1 MEKNG
6 KDIDFTQLNE
16 WCSKQV
22 WHIFLQPLWTAAKKY
37 LGLSKMIPGMLSIPE
52 NECDQFMTQIL
63 GGHEVGNEKQ
73 SSLVY
78 SGTYRR
84 ANLLACFK
92 EGHTQMKCPFSETWQ
107 NCAHMAGVV
116 GIYFLSL
123 CKEYIQGKKHDASAD
138 HQRFQDGQ
146 PTGRKSASI

>member
-1 MEKNG
+1 
-6 KDIDFTQLNE
+6 
-16 WCSKQV
+16 
-22 WHIFLQPLWTAAKKY
+22 
-37 LGLSKMIPGMLSIPE
+37 MIPGMLSIPE

-84 ANLLACFK
+84 ANLFACFK
-92 EGHTQMKCPFSETWQ
+92 EGHTQMKSVFRNLAELC
-107 NCAHMAGVV
+107 HMAGVV